1 MSATTR
7 EQLHKQIDQLPDRV
21 VEQIANFI
29 QLVATEQDNVLE
41 YANWKSKDWQ
51 AFSLQQFF
59 RDEDKAV
66 GKETG
71 KTNYIERVNAKCS
84 IQT

>member
-1 MSATTR
+1 MSATIR

-29 QLVATEQDNVLE
+29 QLVATDQNNFQE

-51 AFSLQQFF
+51 EFSLQQFF
-59 RDEDKAV
+59 RNEDEVEYTLEDAQEV
-66 GKETG
+66 
-71 KTNYIERVNAKCS
+71 YR
-84 IQT
+84 Q

>member
-1 MSATTR
+1 MSATIR

-29 QLVATEQDNVLE
+29 QLVATEQNNFPE

-51 AFSLQQFF
+51 EFSLQQFF
-59 RDEDKAV
+59 RDNDEVEYTLEDV
-66 GKETG
+66 QEV
-71 KTNYIERVNAKCS
+71 YRR
-84 IQT
+84 

>member
-29 QLVATEQDNVLE
+29 QLVATEQNNFSA
-41 YANWKSKDWQ
+41 YTNWKSKEWQ
-51 AFSLQQFF
+51 EFSLQQFF
-59 RDEDKAV
+59 RDEDEVEYTLEDAQEV
-66 GKETG
+66 
-71 KTNYIERVNAKCS
+71 Y
-84 IQT
+84 

>member
-29 QLVATEQDNVLE
+29 QLAVTEQNNFSE
-41 YANWKSKDWQ
+41 YTNWKGEEWQ
-51 AFSLQQFF
+51 EFSLQQFF
-59 RDEDKAV
+59 RDEDEVEYTLEDAQEV
-66 GKETG
+66 
-71 KTNYIERVNAKCS
+71 YR
-84 IQT
+84 